1 MSKQKIYLRTLLL
14 QRMNWFEERVLA
26 KAQRHGYAKV
36 TPAMARLFGHMGGHP
51 VGLSELARQMGITR
65 QAVHKLANDAMA
77 LGLVEAVPS
86 PQDARLVCLQFT
98 QAGWT
103 MSAKAAR
110 DFEEIES
117 QLRERMGTRNL
128 AELKRLLAMAWDGT
142 EDVAQVSL
150 SEVSQP

>member
-1 MSKQKIYLRTLLL
+1 MTMTKQKIYLRTLLL

-26 KAQRHGYAKV
+26 KAQGHGYAKV

-65 QAVHKLANDAMA
+65 QAVHKLANDAVV

-98 QAGWT
+98 QAGWA
-103 MSAKAAR
+103 MSAKAAK
-110 DFEEIES
+110 DFEEIED
-117 QLRERMGTRNL
+117 QIKERMGARNL
-128 AELKRLLAMAWDGT
+128 TELKRLLAMAWDET
-142 EDVAQVSL
+142 EEKVKADF
-150 SEVSQP
+150 SEN